1 MRTIYSSMSSTST
14 MSRSPFL
21 YDLLP
26 SAQRVK
32 YAELHKLYPSGELLL
47 ADTEPV
53 FVWKTPLGFLEYNL
67 ATGSTTYSLT
77 TQPLAKMNR

>member
-1 MRTIYSSMSSTST
+1 

-21 YDLLP
+21 YELLS

-32 YAELHKLYPSGELLL
+32 YAELQKRYPSGELLL

-67 ATGSTTYSLT
+67 ATGTTTYSLT
-77 TQPLAKMNR
+77 TLSLEKMNR